1 MGYQFTPAV
10 ERALEAAAVWGRTTD
25 GIAGTIGPI
34 ETLLGLLHE
43 TECRAARLLTTGG
56 VDEASIRAS
65 WPELTRAEPGT
76 TSFALRGL
84 SAGVEQGLR
93 AAAERLD
100 ESPRA
105 LQFATEHLLLGL
117 TLAEDEVGV
126 WLRERGIDAAFIE
139 RDLADRYG
147 GERSAIVIDLD
158 EPIPLAEARG
168 APILIDG
175 APPPSTIVTTQ
186 THDAQSSNRAALR
199 IFDAAAN
206 RAGEALR
213 VVEDYVRFVL
223 DNPFLLRLCKEMR
236 HELTAVVGAIPLSER
251 LAARDTLQDVGTGVS
266 TTAEMTRR
274 DLRDVAGAN
283 LRRLQES
290 LRSLEE
296 YAKLLDPNVAAGCEQ
311 LRYRSY
317 TLQQTFVAASSPAG
331 KLAKAQIYVL
341 IDGAASPEA
350 FAQRVRTLVDGG
362 VDVLQLRDKKL
373 DDRTLVARG
382 RLLRELT
389 RGTATTFIM
398 NDRPDLALLTDAD
411 GVHVGQEE
419 LTVHDARRIVG
430 PNRIVGVSTHSL
442 EQARQAVL
450 DGADYLGVG
459 PTFPSTTKSFAEFP
473 GLEFVRSVAAE
484 IRLPAFAIGGITL
497 DNVGDVARAG
507 LRRVAVS
514 GAIASAQDPVAAIQL
529 LRRLLQ

>member
-56 VDEASIRAS
+56 VDEANIRAS

-84 SAGVEQGLR
+84 SAAVEEGLR

-117 TLAEDEVGV
+117 TLADDEVGT

-147 GERSAIVIDLD
+147 GERSAIAIDLE
-158 EPIPLAEARG
+158 EPIPLAEA
-168 APILIDG
+168 AATPILIDG
-175 APPPSTIVTTQ
+175 ESPASMIAMTADLASDS
-186 THDAQSSNRAALR
+186 HRGALR
-199 IFDAAAN
+199 IFDAASN

-223 DNPFLLRLCKEMR
+223 DDPFLLRLCKEMR
-236 HELTAVVGAIPLSER
+236 HELTAVVGAIPLGER
-251 LAARDTLQDVGTGVS
+251 LAARDTVQDVGTGVS

-296 YAKLLDPNVAAGCEQ
+296 YAKLLDPNVAARCEQ

-317 TLQQTFVAASSPAG
+317 TLQQTIVAASSPAG

-442 EQARQAVL
+442 EQARRAVL

-473 GLEFVRSVAAE
+473 GLEFVRAVAAE

-497 DNVGDVARAG
+497 DNVGEVARAG

-514 GAIASAQDPVAAIQL
+514 GAIASAQDPVAAIQS